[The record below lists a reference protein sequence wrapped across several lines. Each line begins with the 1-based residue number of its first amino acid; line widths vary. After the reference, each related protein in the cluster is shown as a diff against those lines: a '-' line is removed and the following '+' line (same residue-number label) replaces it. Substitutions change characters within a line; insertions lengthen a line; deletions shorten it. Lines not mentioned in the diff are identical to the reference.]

1 MSLVAYAI
9 AQCFAHALPMAVA
22 PCGNSERSLLRVVT
36 FLWVLQVELSTSC
49 PSRTSYHSVVFGK
62 PLPHSIRPRLTAG
75 SYTIIDE
82 ADAMLGADW
91 ETDMAKIMSGG
102 GKEER
107 FYLS

>member
-22 PCGNSERSLLRVVT
+22 PCVNSERSLLKVVT
-36 FLWVLQVELSTSC
+36 FLSVLQVELSTSC

-62 PLPHSIRPRLTAG
+62 PSPHPIRPLLTTR

-82 ADAMLGADW
+82 ADEMLQADW
-91 ETDMAKIMSGG
+91 EADMAKLMSGG
-102 GKEER
+102 GKEE
-107 FYLS
+107 